1 MPQNDSPRIAALTKL
16 LNSTMNE
23 LEKLSLEEL
32 LSLQKRV
39 AIEIDGRRSAE
50 KAKAQQEIL
59 ALASRYGLAVQFAGG
74 GAPKAA
80 KVKGGGSVPP
90 KYRHPQDSSLT
101 WTGRGRSP
109 VWVAEWKTAHGSL
122 DGITIK

>member
-1 MPQNDSPRIAALTKL
+1 
-16 LNSTMNE
+16 MNE
-23 LEKLSLEEL
+23 LEKLSLDEL
-32 LSLQKRV
+32 LSLQKQV
-39 AIEIDGRRSAE
+39 ATEIDSRRSAE

-74 GAPKAA
+74 SAPKAA
-80 KVKGGGSVPP
+80 KAPKTGGSVAP

-109 VWVAEWKTAHGSL
+109 VWVAEWKTKHGSL
-122 DGITIK
+122 DAITIK

>member
-1 MPQNDSPRIAALTKL
+1 MS
-16 LNSTMNE
+16 E
-23 LEKLSLEEL
+23 LEKLSLDDL

-39 AIEIDGRRSAE
+39 AAEIENRQTAE
-50 KAKAQQEIL
+50 KAKAHQEIL
-59 ALASRYGLAVQFAGG
+59 SLASKYGITVQIAGASSK
-74 GAPKAA
+74 APKASKKTGTVA
-80 KVKGGGSVPP
+80 A

-109 VWVAEWKTAHGSL
+109 VWVADWKAKHGSL

>member
-1 MPQNDSPRIAALTKL
+1 
-16 LNSTMNE
+16 MNE

-32 LSLQKRV
+32 LSLQQRV
-39 AIEIDGRRSAE
+39 ATEIDSRRSAE

-74 GAPKAA
+74 SAATKAA
-80 KVKGGGSVPP
+80 KPKSSGTVAP
-90 KYRHPQDSSLT
+90 KYRHPQDASLT

-109 VWVAEWKTAHGSL
+109 VWVAEWKTKHGSL

>member
-1 MPQNDSPRIAALTKL
+1 MARRAIADFIHIAR
-16 LNSTMNE
+16 STMSE
-23 LEKLSLEEL
+23 LNKLSLDEL
-32 LSLQKRV
+32 LTLQKRV
-39 AIEIDGRRSAE
+39 AEEIETRKSAE

-59 ALASRYGLAVQFAGG
+59 SLASKYGLTVQIGGAKAVKAGG
-74 GAPKAA
+74 K
-80 KVKGGGSVPP
+80 KSGSVAP

-109 VWVAEWKTAHGSL
+109 VWVAEWKTQHGSL

>member
-1 MPQNDSPRIAALTKL
+1 
-16 LNSTMNE
+16 MNE

-39 AIEIDGRRSAE
+39 AVEIDSRRSAE

-59 ALASRYGLAVQFAGG
+59 ALASRYGLAIQFAGG

-80 KVKGGGSVPP
+80 KAKRGGSVAP

-109 VWVAEWKTAHGSL
+109 VWVAEWKAAHGSL

>member
-1 MPQNDSPRIAALTKL
+1 MSD
-16 LNSTMNE
+16 
-23 LEKLSLEEL
+23 LEKLSLDDL

-39 AIEIDGRRSAE
+39 AAEIETRKSAE
-50 KAKAQQEIL
+50 KAKAHQEIL
-59 ALASRYGLAVQFAGG
+59 SLASKYGITVQIAGASG
-74 GAPKAA
+74 KALKA
-80 KVKGGGSVPP
+80 GKKTGSVAA

-109 VWVAEWKTAHGSL
+109 VWVADWKAKHGSL

>member
-1 MPQNDSPRIAALTKL
+1 MSD
-16 LNSTMNE
+16 
-23 LEKLSLEEL
+23 LEKLSLDDL

-39 AIEIDGRRSAE
+39 AAEIETRKSAE
-50 KAKAQQEIL
+50 KAKAHQEIL
-59 ALASRYGLAVQFAGG
+59 SLASKYGIAVQIAGAGG
-74 GAPKAA
+74 KAA
-80 KVKGGGSVPP
+80 KAGKKTGTVAA

-109 VWVAEWKTAHGSL
+109 VWVAEWKTKHGSL